1 MTTTTADLPLERL
14 ATAFRLAPLAVA
26 AMLLSAECRADWKV
40 TPQFDLR
47 ETYTDNVGLLRDEF
61 ARNQFIT
68 EAAPG
73 LSVTAKTPR
82 LEMEANARWRLFSYS
97 DKGNDPN
104 LRDSERNYR
113 ANGRAML
120 VDQFLYVD
128 AGASSTRQ
136 SVSAFGQLQDNPYSG
151 ANRTD
156 VSTWRISPYLQHR
169 FGSFVTADLR
179 YARDSVEAAT
189 GGFGSSVAS
198 STAANLSSGT
208 AFVDLGWYLSYNRQQ
223 LKEELTG
230 DSTSQNSLV
239 GLRYRVASHL
249 ALTTSAG
256 YDNYDYAALGERTAG
271 PSWSLGFIW
280 TPSTR
285 SKLEASFG
293 HRYFGKTGSLA
304 GTHRS
309 RNIVWNLNYSDQVT
323 TTRSQFLLPSAID
336 TAAMLDSLFAAS
348 YPDPVLRQQAVQA
361 YIAATG
367 LPLSLANSVNYLSNR
382 YIRAKQ
388 LRGGAILR
396 GARSSLTFS
405 VFKDRREALS
415 LQQSDSS
422 LLGSQLATLND
433 NVNQRG
439 VNFDAEYRLSPVT
452 SLTASAYLVHAQ
464 SLETD
469 ITNNNRT
476 WRLAASRRFSKHAT
490 GSVEARHV
498 RGNLGFDQNSV
509 YHENA
514 IAASLSVVY

>member
-1 MTTTTADLPLERL
+1 MITTTADLPRARL
-14 ATAFRLAPLAVA
+14 STTFKLAPLALA

-40 TPQFDLR
+40 APLFDLR
-47 ETYTDNVGLLRDEF
+47 ETYTDNVGLQRDDL

-68 EAAPG
+68 EASPG

-82 LEMEANARWRLFSYS
+82 LEMEASARWRLFSYS

-120 VDQFLYVD
+120 VDQLLYVD
-128 AGASSTRQ
+128 ASASGSRQ

-156 VSTWRISPYLQHR
+156 VSTWRISPYLRHR
-169 FGSFVTADLR
+169 FGSFATADLR
-179 YARDSVEAAT
+179 YARDSVDASV
-189 GGFGSSVAS
+189 GGYGSSVAS
-198 STAANLSSGT
+198 TTSANLSSGT
-208 AFVDLGWYLSYNRQQ
+208 AFVDLGWYLTYSRQD

-230 DSTSQNSLV
+230 DSTSQNSV
-239 GLRYRVASHL
+239 AGLRYRIAPHFS
-249 ALTTSAG
+249 LTTSAG
-256 YDNYDYAALGERTAG
+256 YDNYNYVALGERNAG

-323 TTRSQFLLPSAID
+323 TTRSQFLLPSSID
-336 TAAMLDSLFAAS
+336 TAVMLDSLFSAS

-367 LPLSLANSVNYLSNR
+367 LPSSLANSVNYLSNR
-382 YIRAKQ
+382 YVRAKQ
-388 LRGGAILR
+388 LRGAAILR

-405 VFKDRREALS
+405 LFKDRREALS

-422 LLGSQLATLND
+422 LLGSQLARLND

-439 VNFDAEYRLSPVT
+439 VNIDAEYRLSPIS
-452 SLTASAYLVHAQ
+452 SLTASAYLVRVQ
-464 SLETD
+464 SLDTD

-476 WRLAASRRFSKHAT
+476 WRLAASRLFSKHAS
-490 GSVEARHV
+490 GSVEVRHS
-498 RGNLGFDQNSV
+498 RGNLGFDQNSA

-514 IAASLSVVY
+514 VAATLSVLY